1 MDNKVILEL
10 GAGCALPGIVCA
22 LHCTPAIVYITD
34 VNEIALKN
42 AVFNVNLNCSSDIS
56 SSNNDSSN
64 CYVNNNENET
74 CTSNLTFSLGFFL
87 FLLFYG

>member
-34 VNEIALKN
+34 VNEITLKN

-56 SSNNDSSN
+56 SSSSNDTSN
-64 CYVNNNENET
+64 CYVNNEENET
-74 CTSNLTFSLGFFL
+74 SNSTFSLGFFL
-87 FLLFYG
+87 FFLFYG